1 MERLAEDR
9 KGPSSMEH
17 KKRQMI
23 AALETNVKVC
33 LPSHLT
39 ASCPSRS
46 SEKSTTL
53 PYMVSLQR

>member
-1 MERLAEDR
+1 MDRLAEDR

-33 LPSHLT
+33 LILYLAVSCSFLVQTCHT
-39 ASCPSRS
+39 AIQCR
-46 SEKSTTL
+46 
-53 PYMVSLQR
+53 